1 MESYESQNL
10 TDEILSLDDH
20 LVHSFANLDGLKQD
34 GARTVITEA
43 DGAYV
48 YDADGNRMLDG
59 IGGMFCVNVGHG
71 RHEIIDAVAEQMR
84 KLDYYSTFYNLT
96 HPAGAR
102 LAHKVTSLAPGSLNH
117 VYFANSGSVANDSA
131 VRIIHHYFNR
141 KGEPSRR
148 RILSRIGAYHGSTH
162 LAVAMTTPAYR
173 QGWNSADELV
183 HFLSSPYPYRR
194 PDGMTVEEF
203 LDFLIQEMVD
213 AVEDIGAE
221 NIAGFIAEPIMGAGG
236 VIVPPDGY
244 HRRTREVCSKY
255 GIIYISDEVV
265 TAFGRL
271 GQFFSSEDVYGIVP
285 DIITSAK
292 GLTSGYQPLSATI
305 LSEEIYDVISA
316 PGAMFLHGMTYSS
329 HPAACAAALANI
341 AIMENEDLC
350 GHVRTHGPMF
360 EAALHRLED
369 LDAVGEVRGSH
380 FMQGIEFVRDRA
392 TREVFG
398 EEADIGGRVSRHAQK
413 RGLIVRP
420 MGHMAVMSPPLIIG
434 EREIGIIEETLRES
448 IQAALDDLAGEGLL

>member
-1 MESYESQNL
+1 
-10 TDEILSLDDH
+10 
-20 LVHSFANLDGLKQD
+20 
-34 GARTVITEA
+34 
-43 DGAYV
+43 
-48 YDADGNRMLDG
+48 
-59 IGGMFCVNVGHG
+59 
-71 RHEIIDAVAEQMR
+71 
-84 KLDYYSTFYNLT
+84 
-96 HPAGAR
+96 
-102 LAHKVTSLAPGSLNH
+102 
-117 VYFANSGSVANDSA
+117 
-131 VRIIHHYFNR
+131 
-141 KGEPSRR
+141 
-148 RILSRIGAYHGSTH
+148 
-162 LAVAMTTPAYR
+162 
-173 QGWNSADELV
+173 
-183 HFLSSPYPYRR
+183 
-194 PDGMTVEEF
+194 MTVEEF

-213 AVEDIGAE
+213 TIEDIGAE

-271 GQFFSSEDVYGIVP
+271 GHFFSSEDVYGIVP

-369 LDAVGEVRGSH
+369 LDAVGEVRGSQ
-380 FMQGIEFVRDRA
+380 FLQGIEFVRDRA

-398 EEADIGGRVSRHAQK
+398 EEADIGGRVSRHAQQ

-420 MGHMAVMSPPLIIG
+420 LGHMALLSPPLIIG
-434 EREIGIIEETLRES
+434 EREIGIIEKTLRES
-448 IQAALDDLAGEGLL
+448 IQATLDDLAREGFL